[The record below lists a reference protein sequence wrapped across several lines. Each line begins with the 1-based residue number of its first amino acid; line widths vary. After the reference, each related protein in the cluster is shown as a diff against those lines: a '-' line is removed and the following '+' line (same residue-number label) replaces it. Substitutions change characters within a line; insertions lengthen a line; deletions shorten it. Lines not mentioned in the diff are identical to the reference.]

1 MITNMNKK
9 ELYTLLSQIE
19 TSYKII
25 LKEKSLNGLSPN
37 LYMQNRIVLEID
49 DKIYRIA
56 TPREIK
62 NRILTQEWLRSQ
74 KIDIMLMDHWEPS
87 MSGKIFGVSSQEK
100 IRIDP
105 PKSNALLTEFF
116 NKNPEILKLFNQ
128 YGIIWYNENNSGINS
143 SNQVKILDWASN
155 LTVSQNNLID
165 KNGQVLWS
173 RDFKEE
179 L

>member
-1 MITNMNKK
+1 
-9 ELYTLLSQIE
+9 
-19 TSYKII
+19 
-25 LKEKSLNGLSPN
+25 
-37 LYMQNRIVLEID
+37 
-49 DKIYRIA
+49 
-56 TPREIK
+56 
-62 NRILTQEWLRSQ
+62 
-74 KIDIMLMDHWEPS
+74 MLMDHWEPS

-105 PKSNALLTEFF
+105 LKSNTLLTEFF

-165 KNGQVLWS
+165 KNGQILWS